1 MPTYS
6 YIAIDPRGARVWG
19 TMEATDP
26 DAIVSSLTAQGLRI
40 ETVEAQRKAGEA
52 VVEGNER
59 PRLSAGEAREI
70 SGHIAEVVSAGMP
83 LEGALAAIAEE
94 LPFGRLRR
102 GLRRIVGRLDTG
114 ADLENA
120 LASAGAPRYLPALVR
135 AGARSGRT
143 GEILESF
150 IAGSRAVSEL
160 RHMLWMAL
168 AYPLVLAFLLSG
180 LAVFLISW
188 IVPQFASM
196 FDTFGTNVPW
206 ITSALIL
213 ASRSLVD
220 HGLQVFPALVAALV
234 VVGLVLRTALGQAQ
248 TRRMLCLVPVFGPLS
263 RWLAMARFST
273 LLSLLVEGRVPLDE
287 ALILAGEASGDA
299 EIRADCLVLQASVRT
314 GKTLEQ
320 ALRERKRFPS
330 SFVRALA
337 MNPHRDGFPEV
348 LHSMADMYAGRARA
362 LVTILMTLLPPLV
375 VALVGL
381 IVGFVVV
388 ALFMPLFQMLR
399 VLSI

>member
-6 YIAIDPRGARVWG
+6 YSAIDARGVRVSG

-26 DAIVSSLTAQGLRI
+26 DAAVSSLTAQGLRI
-40 ETVEAQRKAGEA
+40 ETVEAQRGAGEA
-52 VVEGNER
+52 VMKGDER
-59 PRLSAGEAREI
+59 SRLSVGEAREM

-94 LPFGRLRR
+94 LPFGRLRS
-102 GLRRIVGRLDTG
+102 GLRQIVARLETG
-114 ADLENA
+114 ADLESA

-143 GEILESF
+143 GEILENF
-150 IAGSRAVSEL
+150 IAGSRAVSDL
-160 RHMLWMAL
+160 RQMLWLAL
-168 AYPLVLAFLLSG
+168 AYPLVLVFLFSCLG
-180 LAVFLISW
+180 VFLISW
-188 IVPQFASM
+188 IVPQFASV
-196 FDTFGTNVPW
+196 FDGFSVNLPW
-206 ITSALIL
+206 MTSALIL
-213 ASRSLVD
+213 VSRSLVD
-220 HGLQVFPALVAALV
+220 HGLKVIPAVLAAIV
-234 VVGLVLRTALGQAQ
+234 VVCLVLRMALGPAQ
-248 TRRMLCLVPVFGPLS
+248 TRRLLCLVPVFGPLS

-287 ALILAGEASGDA
+287 ALILSGEASGDA

-320 ALRERKRFPS
+320 AVREGKRFPV

-337 MNPHRDGFPEV
+337 MNPRRDGFPEV

-375 VALVGL
+375 VTLVGL
-381 IVGFVVV
+381 VVGFVVV
-388 ALFMPLFQMLR
+388 ALFMPLLNLLNA
-399 VLSI
+399 LS